1 MSRYFELMQKIE
13 QERRVYVVPAREADS
28 PHQGQRHTYSK
39 YRRWAHEEALRLV
52 QQLFSL
58 QDQEG
63 PKVVVFAGIDHGS
76 GCSQICASVA
86 ETLSMSAQRPVC
98 LLEANFRSPALASM
112 FETTHHRG
120 LTNALLLEGPVD
132 SFAEPLSQE
141 NLWLISSGDLTSDS
155 ADLLTTE
162 CFRERVVELRKTFD
176 FVIVDAPPLSR
187 YADAISVGQL
197 ADGLVLVLEA
207 GASHREVATDV
218 AARLRSL
225 NIPILAAVLNKR
237 EFPIPE
243 KIYKRL

>member
-1 MSRYFELMQKIE
+1 MQKIE
-13 QERRVYVVPAREADS
+13 QERPFYAVPVREAD
-28 PHQGQRHTYSK
+28 PPQRGNHPTPSK

-52 QQLFSL
+52 QQLFSF
-58 QDQEG
+58 QAQEG

-76 GCSQICASVA
+76 GCSQICVSVA
-86 ETLSMSAQRPVC
+86 ETLSSSAQRPVC
-98 LLEANFRSPALASM
+98 LLEANFRSPALANI

-120 LTNALLLEGPVD
+120 LTNALRVEGPVD
-132 SFAEPLSQE
+132 SFAEPLSHE
-141 NLWLISSGDLTSDS
+141 HLWLISSGNLTGDS

-162 CFRERVVELRKTFD
+162 RFRETITELRKTFD
-176 FVIVDAPPLSR
+176 FVIVDAPPLSL

-207 GASHREVATDV
+207 GASRREAATDV
-218 AARLRSL
+218 AAKLRSL

-243 KIYKRL
+243 PIYRRL